1 MFIIPLFPH
10 FVFRE
15 RYVNF
20 VCSLDMMEDIPMKT
34 LFTLWCMH
42 CMSTF
47 EGRDVL
53 QESEFNFILFV
64 CFSFSLDLPILTFYF
79 QFELTRFLSH
89 SSDELAA
96 VVGGGILFLVPRCF
110 PKTQI

>member
-34 LFTLWCMH
+34 LFTLFKQNLNKAQML
-42 CMSTF
+42 TYIY
-47 EGRDVL
+47 V
-53 QESEFNFILFV
+53 FN
-64 CFSFSLDLPILTFYF
+64 SQTWA
-79 QFELTRFLSH
+79 
-89 SSDELAA
+89 DELEF
-96 VVGGGILFLVPRCF
+96 VYGTKDKEQWKVSVIIVQSVTVLLLEPSQCD
-110 PKTQI
+110 KS